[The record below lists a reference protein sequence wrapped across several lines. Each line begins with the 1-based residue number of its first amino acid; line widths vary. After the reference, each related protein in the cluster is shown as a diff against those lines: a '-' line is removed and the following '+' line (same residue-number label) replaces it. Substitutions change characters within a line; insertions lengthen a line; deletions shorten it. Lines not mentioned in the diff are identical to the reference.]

1 MSKRGFRVCYRPPG
15 WTPPPRRD
23 SSPATGGADT
33 PSNAESAAAAAPPGQ
48 LQQQQQDAAWGR
60 RRPSPLAPQP
70 PADYAPD
77 ASMYVLAAVN
87 RFGEAGGMA
96 TLAQRLTGG
105 RPSFGEV
112 LETFRVGKALRTYAS
127 SRAVKETN
135 WTLKECAAAALLSVP
150 PESMRAATKVE
161 IAECVSSVRDVALTL
176 SGGGS
181 ATANSPLVLLQE
193 LEQLELAMAMKVGM
207 GGGGLN
213 KVDAVWCVF
222 RQPSRVACRCGCC
235 CCWCMGLAVQ
245 GSESLPLSLSWG
257 RGNAYTPLSRCFFFA
272 VGFEYGLCCAPA
284 CPASPSPCLNTF
296 FVRQKLN
303 GRHISRPP
311 HVLGLAHAGLRCR
324 CSNCLS
330 PVYFVTG

>member
-23 SSPATGGADT
+23 PSTATGGADT
-33 PSNAESAAAAAPPGQ
+33 PSNSESATAAPPGQ
-48 LQQQQQDAAWGR
+48 LQHQQDAAWGR
-60 RRPSPLAPQP
+60 RRPSPLAPRP

-96 TLAQRLTGG
+96 LLAQRLSGG

-112 LETFRVGKALRTYAS
+112 LETFRIGKALRTHAS

-135 WTLKECAAAALLSVP
+135 WALKECAAAALLSVP

-161 IAECVSSVRDVALTL
+161 IAECVSSVRDLALTL
-176 SGGGS
+176 SGGGG

-207 GGGGLN
+207 GGRGGQQGR
-213 KVDAVWCVF
+213 CV
-222 RQPSRVACRCGCC
+222 V
-235 CCWCMGLAVQ
+235 V
-245 GSESLPLSLSWG
+245 
-257 RGNAYTPLSRCFFFA
+257 CFFVNRRAWHAA
-272 VGFEYGLCCAPA
+272 VAA
-284 CPASPSPCLNTF
+284 A
-296 FVRQKLN
+296 
-303 GRHISRPP
+303 
-311 HVLGLAHAGLRCR
+311 AA
-324 CSNCLS
+324 
-330 PVYFVTG
+330 